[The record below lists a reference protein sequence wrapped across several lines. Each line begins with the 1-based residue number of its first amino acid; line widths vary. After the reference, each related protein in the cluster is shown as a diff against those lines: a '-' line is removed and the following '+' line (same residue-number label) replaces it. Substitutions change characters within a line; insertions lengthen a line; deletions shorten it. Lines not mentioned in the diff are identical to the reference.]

1 MDSRFEQRESE
12 SDKLSEEEW
21 RRGQEV
27 YKVHDREGLKS
38 VVGGCSWTYL
48 YVGMALIN
56 ELLTVTAQITV
67 MH

>member
-1 MDSRFEQRESE
+1 MDSRSEQRERE

-21 RRGQEV
+21 RRGKEV
-27 YKVHDREGLKS
+27 YKVHDSEGLKS
-38 VVGGCSWTYL
+38 AVGRYSWSYL